1 MKKKIFRVVTII
13 YIILLG
19 AIFGASIYAGAVVA
33 PTTFHSELLLGKE
46 ILSQYQEGLIMT
58 VNFQKLGFMVNFMVF
73 FVILYE
79 AIKWKTFESDRWTLI
94 ATFLV
99 VSSGLLFSS
108 YYIPSIIE
116 MQNGGEVITNSEIF
130 KNTHFASELDF
141 KLFSFAILSLLVL
154 NLKKALR

>member
-1 MKKKIFRVVTII
+1 MKKKIFRVMTMT
-13 YIILLG
+13 YIVLLG
-19 AIFGASIYAGAVVA
+19 AILGASIYAGAVVA

-58 VNFQKLGFMVNFMVF
+58 TNFQKLGFAVNFMVF
-73 FVILYE
+73 FVIIYE
-79 AIKWKTFESDRWTLI
+79 AIKWKTFESDRWSLMSL
-94 ATFLV
+94 FLV

-116 MQNGGEVITNSEIF
+116 MQNAGEAMTNSEIF
-130 KNTHFASELDF
+130 KNAHFASELDF
-141 KLFSFAILSLLVL
+141 KLFSFSILSLLIL